1 MEEIDGWCSVHKARP
16 IIDCCIFRYKHAGTM
31 SSKPTAGGSGEGE
44 DKFMDITHMV
54 DDCATS
60 LSFTHPMLCIETF
73 SLQDSMAA
81 MELLDPKMDS
91 CEVPAD
97 HIVPQIE
104 LSEDD
109 KIKGKEVLYPR
120 PPPTQLDDEF
130 LPLPWN
136 DLTVRDSIFVSVE
149 ALVRLESMLGGASV
163 VESTYTCLYA
173 HSAVIE
179 DMKDRLDPP
188 NETLT
193 EKFEKL
199 LSSTAKA
206 RGTLAQHVVFA
217 TSLALVEITEIM
229 RSIVLHGDIYEEE
242 DFCANT
248 YNVPIYSNREKDS
261 TMSGLT
267 YALQLAEEMEQ
278 KESDEGKALLGILG
292 FLIDLLKVA
301 SSVARVAGS
310 KVVEVMKETKE
321 SIRSAVKHLADL
333 RTLFARLKQ
342 QETTAEKHL
351 LQRTFDP
358 FVNRPLFGN
367 SPVRKVIF
375 LEPDKSLEQLSKIV
389 AEVDWTLCDLILKGT
404 TLKRIRRIL
413 DRLSG
418 SSINI
423 LSRSLMVLN
432 LYFDEKLLGQFSL
445 LDLIVQHMQDLAGVP
460 SDVFE
465 SKHGQIFL
473 NRLAKP
479 VYDTL
484 KLRLLNRNRQRAY
497 MEAVI
502 IQDWAQLQQE
512 AHIVDVHYRKDKGLD
527 SKSPPYISHYV
538 LANLV
543 DLMDLH
549 ATIGVELSLFQSQED
564 LAIVYWYRDFLL
576 STLLNNMSAMQRT
589 KGTAAKAADQSNE
602 SGGGKSGKGK
612 KKNQNKKNGS
622 SQQKGPQNVEADFDY
637 MVIECKRGLCRGLV
651 RFISAL
657 HQAKALDKQKYQF
670 TTSEKVFQKR
680 FEVFA
685 NIQQP
690 PPLSFDDFV
699 QGFDFSRVSQGD
711 LLFSTGE
718 CFKSSK
724 ATVGKLL
731 AMLPSLDS
739 SYLSIT
745 KDELNQIA
753 KVCVGNSVYVQKM
766 KQIVSTSGEKVEGVS
781 FDFDTNKAFCTV
793 KLS

>member
-1 MEEIDGWCSVHKARP
+1 MVDDSETKP
-16 IIDCCIFRYKHAGTM
+16 IIDCCNFCHKHASTM
-31 SSKPTAGGSGEGE
+31 SSKSTAGASGDVEN
-44 DKFMDITHMV
+44 KFMDITHMV
-54 DDCATS
+54 DECASS

-97 HIVPQIE
+97 HMVPQTE
-104 LSEDD
+104 ESQDD
-109 KIKGKEVLYPR
+109 NKNSKKILYPR

-179 DMKDRLDPP
+179 DMKDRLNPP

-206 RGTLAQHVVFA
+206 RGTLAQHVVFT

-261 TMSGLT
+261 TMGELT
-267 YALQLAEEMEQ
+267 YTLQLAEGQ
-278 KESDEGKALLGILG
+278 KTLKDSDEGKALLGILG

-321 SIRSAVKHLADL
+321 SIRSAVKHLTEL
-333 RTLFARLKQ
+333 RTVFARLKQ

-404 TLKRIRRIL
+404 SLKRIRRIL

-418 SSINI
+418 SLINI

-549 ATIGVELSLFQSQED
+549 VTIGVELSLFQSQED

-589 KGTAAKAADQSNE
+589 KEAAAKAADQSSE

-612 KKNQNKKNGS
+612 KKHQNKKNGS
-622 SQQKGPQNVEADFDY
+622 SQQKGAQNVESDFDY

-670 TTSEKVFQKR
+670 TTSEKVFKKR

-690 PPLSFDDFV
+690 PPLSYDDFV
-699 QGFDFSRVSQGD
+699 QGSDFSRVSQGD
-711 LLFSTGE
+711 LLFSTAE

-739 SYLSIT
+739 SYLCIT
-745 KDELNQIA
+745 KEELNQIA

-766 KQIVSTSGEKVEGVS
+766 KQTVSTSGGKVEGVS